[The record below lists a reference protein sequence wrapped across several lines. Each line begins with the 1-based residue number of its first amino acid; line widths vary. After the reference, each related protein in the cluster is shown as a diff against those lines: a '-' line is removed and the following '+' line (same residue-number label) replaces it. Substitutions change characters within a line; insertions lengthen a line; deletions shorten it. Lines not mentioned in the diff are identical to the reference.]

1 MVGNSG
7 YSLKVACLPCDRS
20 AGRRSTVTEA
30 LSILRGRF
38 GRLALLDMDTSLVDH
53 AHPHCHLIFKASG
66 PDQDFV
72 VEGRTVPLRNDMLV
86 AVNSWQQHAYVHRQG
101 AERTLFLALYI
112 EPGWLADADR
122 AFVNCAE
129 PGFFPHAG
137 IPITSEINRLRTN
150 LVRRMADPYDRH
162 DELQESILQ
171 LCLTVSHGFS
181 DWRDQG
187 VRLRNRYSARDY
199 RVGRALR
206 HMRERAAE
214 AVDLDDV
221 ARIAGLSRPHFN
233 HLFRSCTGVS
243 PRVYANALRVETAV
257 CRLRQQNEIGDISE
271 DLGFSAQGN
280 FTRFFQQHT
289 GTSPNQYRRVMADL
303 G

>member
-1 MVGNSG
+1 V
-7 YSLKVACLPCDRS
+7 
-20 AGRRSTVTEA
+20 
-30 LSILRGRF
+30 
-38 GRLALLDMDTSLVDH
+38 ALLDMDTSLVEH

-66 PDQDFV
+66 PDQNFV
-72 VEGRTVPLRNDMLV
+72 VERQTVPLRSDMLV
-86 AVNSWQQHAYVHRQG
+86 AVNSWQQHAYLHRQS

-112 EPGWLADADR
+112 EPGWLAAADR

-129 PGFFPHAG
+129 PGFFPRAG
-137 IPITSEINRLRTN
+137 IPITSEINRLRAY
-150 LVRRMADPYDRH
+150 LVRRMADPHDQH

-187 VRLRNRYSARDY
+187 ARLRRHHGPRDY

-221 ARIAGLSRPHFN
+221 ARLAGLSRPHFN

-257 CRLRQQNEIGDISE
+257 SRLRRQQDEIGEIAE
-271 DLGFSAQGN
+271 HLGFSAQSN
-280 FTRFFQQHT
+280 FTRFFQQHA

>member
-1 MVGNSG
+1 MT
-7 YSLKVACLPCDRS
+7 K
-20 AGRRSTVTEA
+20 A

-38 GRLALLDMDTSLVDH
+38 GRVALLDMDTSLVDH

-66 PDQDFV
+66 PDQNFV
-72 VEGRTVPLRNDMLV
+72 VEEQTVPLRSDMLV
-86 AVNSWQQHAYVHRQG
+86 AVNSWQQHAYAHRQG

-129 PGFFPHAG
+129 PGFFPRAG
-137 IPITSEINRLRTN
+137 IPITNEISRLRAN
-150 LVRRMADPYDRH
+150 LVRRMADPYDQH
-162 DELQESILQ
+162 DELQESILE

-181 DWRDQG
+181 DWRDRG
-187 VRLRNRYSARDY
+187 ASLRKHHGPRDY

-221 ARIAGLSRPHFN
+221 ARVSGLSRPHFN

-257 CRLRQQNEIGDISE
+257 SRLRRQQDEIGEISE
-271 DLGFSAQGN
+271 HLGFSAQSN
-280 FTRFFQQHT
+280 FTRFFQQHA

>member
-1 MVGNSG
+1 MT
-7 YSLKVACLPCDRS
+7 R
-20 AGRRSTVTEA
+20 A

-38 GRLALLDMDTSLVDH
+38 GRVALLDMDTSLVEH

-66 PDQDFV
+66 PDQNFV
-72 VEGRTVPLRNDMLV
+72 VEQQTVPLRSDMLV
-86 AVNSWQQHAYVHRQG
+86 AVNSWQQHAYLHRQS

-112 EPGWLADADR
+112 EPGWLAAADR

-129 PGFFPHAG
+129 PGFFPRAG
-137 IPITSEINRLRTN
+137 IPITSEINRLRAY
-150 LVRRMADPYDRH
+150 LVRRMADPHDQH

-187 VRLRNRYSARDY
+187 ARLRRHHGPRDY

-257 CRLRQQNEIGDISE
+257 SRLRRQQDEIGEIAE
-271 DLGFSAQGN
+271 HLGFSAQSN
-280 FTRFFQQHT
+280 FTRFFQQHA

>member
-1 MVGNSG
+1 
-7 YSLKVACLPCDRS
+7 
-20 AGRRSTVTEA
+20 VTQA

-38 GRLALLDMDTSLVDH
+38 GRVALLDMDTSLVDH
-53 AHPHCHLIFKASG
+53 AHPHFHLIFKASG

-72 VEGRTVPLRNDMLV
+72 VEGQSVPLRADTLV
-86 AVNSWQQHAYVHRQG
+86 AVNSWQQHAYMHRQG

-122 AFVNCAE
+122 AFAGCAA

-137 IPITSEINRLRTN
+137 IPITEEIDRLRAGV
-150 LVRRMADPYDRH
+150 VRRMADPSNRH
-162 DELQESILQ
+162 EELQQLILD
-171 LCLTVSHGFS
+171 LCLRVSHGFS
-181 DWRDQG
+181 GWRDPA
-187 VRLRNRYSARDY
+187 VSHVARGSHDF
-199 RVGRALR
+199 RIGRALR
-206 HMRERAAE
+206 YMREGAAD
-214 AVDLDDV
+214 AIDLDAV
-221 ARIAGLSRPHFN
+221 ARASGLSRPHFN

-243 PRVYANALRVETAV
+243 PRVYVNALRVETAV
-257 CRLRQQNEIGDISE
+257 GRLRRQEDEIGSISDE
-271 DLGFSAQGN
+271 LGFSAQGN

>member
-1 MVGNSG
+1 
-7 YSLKVACLPCDRS
+7 
-20 AGRRSTVTEA
+20 
-30 LSILRGRF
+30 
-38 GRLALLDMDTSLVDH
+38 MDTSLVDH
-53 AHPHCHLIFKASG
+53 AHPHFHLIFKASG
-66 PDQDFV
+66 PDQNFV
-72 VEGRTVPLRNDMLV
+72 VEGRSVPLRNDMLV
-86 AVNSWQQHAYVHRQG
+86 AVNSWQQHAYVHRQA

-122 AFVNCAE
+122 AFANCAG
-129 PGFFPHAG
+129 PGFFAHAG
-137 IPITSEINRLRTN
+137 IAITDEINRLRTN
-150 LVRRMADPYDRH
+150 LVRRMADPHDRH
-162 DELQESILQ
+162 DELQESILE
-171 LCLTVSHGFS
+171 LCLTVSHRFS
-181 DWRDQG
+181 DWRDRG
-187 VRLRNRYSARDY
+187 AGLRKPHGARDY

-206 HMRERAAE
+206 HMRERASA

-221 ARIAGLSRPHFN
+221 ARVSGLSRPHFN
-233 HLFRSCTGVS
+233 HLFRTCTGVS

-257 CRLRQQNEIGDISE
+257 SRLRRQHDEIGGISE

>member
-1 MVGNSG
+1 
-7 YSLKVACLPCDRS
+7 
-20 AGRRSTVTEA
+20 VTKA

-38 GRLALLDMDTSLVDH
+38 GRVALLDMDTSLVDH
-53 AHPHCHLIFKASG
+53 AHPHFHLIFKASG
-66 PDQDFV
+66 PDQNFV
-72 VEGRTVPLRNDMLV
+72 VEGQTVPLRNDMLV
-86 AVNSWQQHAYVHRQG
+86 AVNSWQQHAYMHLQG

-112 EPGWLADADR
+112 EPAWLVNADR
-122 AFVNCAE
+122 AFANCAE
-129 PGFFPHAG
+129 PRFFPHAG
-137 IPITSEINRLRTN
+137 IPITSEIYRLRAN
-150 LVRRMADPYDRH
+150 LVRRMADPLDQH
-162 DELQESILQ
+162 DEIQELILQ

-181 DWRDQG
+181 DWRDRG
-187 VRLRNRYSARDY
+187 AATRKSAGTWDY

-214 AVDLDDV
+214 AFDLDDV
-221 ARIAGLSRPHFN
+221 ARVSGLSRPHFN

-257 CRLRQQNEIGDISE
+257 NRLQEQHDEIGDISD
-271 DLGFSAQGN
+271 DLGFSAQSN